1 MIKTEDLEQ
10 RSDAWRIARCG
21 AVTASRVSH
30 VIKTI
35 NGGKAYS
42 AKRANYL
49 DMIVAE
55 RITRQPQDWREV
67 RSLTDRAEMEPDAR
81 ACYSFYTGNE
91 VSLVGFVQHPSIE
104 RAGASPDG
112 TVRKSGMIE
121 IKCLDA
127 GNHLKLLSSDD
138 SVMLEYLPQVHFGMA
153 CTGRKW
159 CDFVAF
165 NPTMPEEMKMFR
177 RRIDRDES
185 LIAAI
190 EAEVR
195 KFIEEV
201 DARVAQLRNGHSLRS
216 TSTP

>member
-1 MIKTEDLEQ
+1 MIDAIDTAELEQ
-10 RSDAWRIARCG
+10 RSLEWRMARCG
-21 AVTASRVSH
+21 AVTASKVSD

-55 RITRQPQDWREV
+55 RITGKPQDWKEV
-67 RSLTDRAEMEPDAR
+67 KSLTDRAEMEPDAR

-112 TVRKSGMIE
+112 IVRRSGMIE

-127 GNHLKLLSSDD
+127 GNHLKLFSGDD

-165 NPTMPEEMKMFR
+165 NPTMPEEIKMFR
-177 RRIDRDES
+177 RRIERDEKV
-185 LIAAI
+185 IAAI
-190 EAEVR
+190 ESEVR
-195 KFIEEV
+195 KFIAEV
-201 DARVAQLRNGHSLRS
+201 DTRVAHIFSRNGG
-216 TSTP
+216 PQ